1 VKLLFDEN
9 LSPKLAAQLSFEFPD
24 SVHVSR
30 VGLDQAD
37 DTTVWKFAAAQSFTI
52 VTKDADFQEL
62 SLRLGAPPK
71 VIWLRR
77 GNCSVNDTVAMLRDH
92 SDDVRTFLDDNRNAV
107 LVITG

>member
-9 LSPKLAAQLSFEFPD
+9 LSPKLAVQLSSEFPG
-24 SVHVSR
+24 SMHVSR

-37 DTTVWKFAAAQSFTI
+37 DITVWKFAEAQSFTI

-92 SDDVRTFLDDNRNAV
+92 VEGVRVFLGDSRSAV
-107 LVITG
+107 LVIT